1 MRDWERGENDMNW
14 KDTFIGFVIGVFFTF
29 GIMTAIGFYFHVG

>member
-14 KDTFIGFVIGVFFTF
+14 KDFLMGFLFGAISMFILMG
-29 GIMTAIGFYFHVG
+29 AIGAYYGL